1 MEDSNVKGG
10 VEGLFRDKIF
20 AAVSPL
26 PKGQNA
32 KEEGRGGGEERRGE
46 GDAVGGRLS
55 VPLFNE
61 RVSEREEGVALEI
74 TNERGRGTWDR
85 GGWILISAT
94 FFLL

>member
-46 GDAVGGRLS
+46 
-55 VPLFNE
+55 E
-61 RVSEREEGVALEI
+61 RVMQSGVVCQFLSLMSE
-74 TNERGRGTWDR
+74 
-85 GGWILISAT
+85 
-94 FFLL
+94 

>member
-1 MEDSNVKGG
+1 MKGG

-32 KEEGRGGGEERRGE
+32 KEEGRE
-46 GDAVGGRLS
+46 GDAVRGRLS

-94 FFLL
+94 FFLTLTARTGRQI